1 MLSADW
7 TSEIVQSGCDP
18 STIAYVLASCGL
30 VSKDVSTVQDTN
42 TLWFSGDRSLVSWG
56 FFLFPTGHHG
66 QQDYQANDGDHQE
79 SQKVDHLLSRKRFS
93 IA

>member
-56 FFLFPTGHHG
+56 FFLFPTGRNG
-66 QQDYQANDGDHQE
+66 QQDKQADDDGHQQ
-79 SQKVDHLLSRKRFS
+79 SQKVNHFSRKRFR